1 MMQNFRKLS
10 NNLLF
15 KIFLGFLALSF
26 VMFGVSNFVL
36 GGFGEW
42 VAEVDGQKIS
52 YSQFQKAEEDAKQAI
67 YQNGGA
73 NNDEATKYIESEQFK
88 SDVIGRMINK
98 IIIEKLKNDLGI
110 NASRELILA
119 TIAEDPNLKGVDGK
133 FSSELFKQSLAR
145 SGVSEE
151 QYINNIQNEITAM
164 MIIQSFSLVAPVDQ
178 TIVADLAQFYQEKR
192 VADLVTIS
200 LKNIPEIKD
209 PSDEELKKFFEKRAA
224 DFSIPANREANYLHF
239 SRGDLLKNI
248 TLTDA
253 EIADEYSKNK
263 DQFLKPET
271 RNFYNV
277 IFDQKEKAEE
287 FLAALKKETA
297 GEQSKLSENFEI
309 LAKKMVGKD
318 KKSLILENV
327 SKQSLIP
334 DLANSLF
341 LLKEGQNSEVLSSPL
356 GYHVFLLTKIN
367 QSAPIAIAEAKKQIS
382 HKLLQD
388 KQEKLLK
395 DKISAIEDELLTS
408 NSLEDV
414 AAKFGFKVSKDLP
427 KFDENGADLT
437 GKAVLEIKALDD
449 FAKNAFSLAAKQTSK
464 LYYSK
469 TSDQFYALMVEEIN
483 DAKTRKLEEV
493 KSQVIAAYKENMAVQ
508 KLRQLAEN
516 IAKELKEK
524 PQDLASLVSKYKLKF
539 ETNREFPRMYFVDYQ
554 GKKIPY
560 ADKFLSELFSL
571 KIGEATSLQSN
582 SASKNS
588 SINSSGPEFIVGIL
602 RQIKKAPEASKEQI
616 NSLMSEM
623 SNSFKQEIMQ
633 QYYQYIQKK
642 FPVKFNQKL
651 MDQMKEAAKN
661 SK

>member
-36 GGFGEW
+36 GGFGQW
-42 VAEVDGQKIS
+42 IAQVDGQKIS
-52 YSQFQKAEEDAKQAI
+52 YSQFQKAEEDAKQMI

-73 NNDEATKYIESEQFK
+73 GNEEATKYIESEQFK
-88 SDVIGRMINK
+88 SDVIGKMINK
-98 IIIEKLKNDLGI
+98 IIIEKLKTDLGV
-110 NASRELILA
+110 NASRELILE

-133 FSSELFKQSLAR
+133 FSPDLFKQSLVK
-145 SGVSEE
+145 SGLSEE

-164 MIIQSFSLVAPVDQ
+164 MIIQSFSLVSPVDQ
-178 TIVADLAQFYQEKR
+178 TIMADLAKFYQEKR

-200 LKNIPEIKD
+200 LKNIPAIKD
-209 PSDEELKKFFEKRAA
+209 PSNEELKKFFEKQAV
-224 DFSIPANREANYLHF
+224 DFSIPANRKVNYLHF
-239 SRGDLLKNI
+239 SRVDLLKNI
-248 TLTDA
+248 TITDA
-253 EIADEYSKNK
+253 EITDEYNNNK
-263 DQFLKPET
+263 DQFLMPET
-271 RNFYNV
+271 RNFYNI

-287 FLAALKKETA
+287 FLADLKKAAAVDKT
-297 GEQSKLSENFEI
+297 KLSQDFEI
-309 LAKKMVGKD
+309 LANKD

-327 SKQSLIP
+327 SKQSLLP

-356 GYHVFLLTKIN
+356 GYHVFLLTRIN
-367 QSAPIAIAEAKKQIS
+367 QSAPIAITEAKKQIS

-388 KQEKLLK
+388 KQEKILK
-395 DKISAIEDELLTS
+395 DKINAIEDELLTS
-408 NSLEDV
+408 NSLDKTAE
-414 AAKFGFKVSKDLP
+414 KFGFKVSENLP
-427 KFDENGADLT
+427 KFDENGVDLN
-437 GKAVLEIKALDD
+437 GKDISEIKALED
-449 FAKNAFSLAAKQTSK
+449 FAKNSFAIPAKQTSK

-469 TSDQFYALMVEEIN
+469 TNDQFYALMVEEIN
-483 DAKTRKLEEV
+483 DVKTRKLEEV
-493 KSQVIAAYKENMAVQ
+493 RSQVIASYKEEMAVQ
-508 KLRQLAEN
+508 KLREVAGD

-524 PQDLASLVSKYKLKF
+524 PQNLAALVSKYKLKF

-560 ADKFLSELFSL
+560 ADKFLGELFSL
-571 KIGEATSLQSN
+571 KIGEATSLQTN
-582 SASKNS
+582 SMSKNS
-588 SINSSGPEFIVGIL
+588 SSPEFIIGIL
-602 RQIKKAPEASKEQI
+602 RQIKQAPEVSKEQI
-616 NSLMSEM
+616 NSLVVET
-623 SNSFKQEIMQ
+623 SNSFKQEILQ

-651 MDQMKEAAKN
+651 MDQMKEAAKS

>member
-36 GGFGEW
+36 GGFGQW
-42 VAEVDGQKIS
+42 IAQVDGQKIS
-52 YSQFQKAEEDAKQAI
+52 YSQFQKAEEDAKQMI

-73 NNDEATKYIESEQFK
+73 GNEEATKYIESEQFK
-88 SDVIGRMINK
+88 SDVIGKMINK
-98 IIIEKLKNDLGI
+98 IIIEKLKTDLGV
-110 NASRELILA
+110 NASRELILE

-133 FSSELFKQSLAR
+133 FSPDLFKQSLVK
-145 SGVSEE
+145 SGLSEE

-164 MIIQSFSLVAPVDQ
+164 MIIQSFSLVSPVDQ
-178 TIVADLAQFYQEKR
+178 TIMADLAKFYQEKR

-200 LKNIPEIKD
+200 LKNIPAIKD
-209 PSDEELKKFFEKRAA
+209 PSNEELKKFFEKQAV
-224 DFSIPANREANYLHF
+224 DFSIPANRKVNYLYF
-239 SRGDLLKNI
+239 SRTDLLKNI
-248 TLTDA
+248 TITDA
-253 EIADEYSKNK
+253 EITDEYNNNK
-263 DQFLKPET
+263 DQFLMPET
-271 RNFYNV
+271 RNFYNI

-287 FLAALKKETA
+287 FLADLKKAAAVDKT
-297 GEQSKLSENFEI
+297 KLSQDFEI
-309 LAKKMVGKD
+309 LAKKMANKD

-327 SKQSLIP
+327 SKQSLLP

-356 GYHVFLLTKIN
+356 GYHVFLLTRIN

-388 KQEKLLK
+388 KQEKILK
-395 DKISAIEDELLTS
+395 DKLNAIEDELLTS
-408 NSLEDV
+408 NSLDKT

-427 KFDENGADLT
+427 KFDENGVDLN
-437 GKAVLEIKALDD
+437 GKNISEIKALED
-449 FAKNAFSLAAKQTSK
+449 FAKNSFAIPAKQTSK

-469 TSDQFYALMVEEIN
+469 TNDQFYALMVEEIN
-483 DAKTRKLEEV
+483 DVKTRKLEEV
-493 KSQVIAAYKENMAVQ
+493 RSQVIASYKEEMAVQ
-508 KLRQLAEN
+508 KLREVAGD

-524 PQDLASLVSKYKLKF
+524 PQNLAALVSKYKLKF

-560 ADKFLSELFSL
+560 ADKFLGELFSL
-571 KIGEATSLQSN
+571 KIGEATSLQTN
-582 SASKNS
+582 SMSKNS
-588 SINSSGPEFIVGIL
+588 SSPEFIIGIL
-602 RQIKKAPEASKEQI
+602 RQIKQAPEASKEQI
-616 NSLMSEM
+616 NSLASET
-623 SNSFKQEIMQ
+623 SNSFKQEILQ

-651 MDQMKEAAKN
+651 MDQMKEAAKS